1 MKIITMYVTGTN
13 NVILMDAFICLLVHL
28 LIASTDVKAQA
39 PGDESTACPIPSA
52 MTSPH
57 TYDQRQIV
65 LMGTYNYLDLINPA
79 VGVWQQVP
87 LDGMNGSD
95 TGIVNSGVGTGG
107 AGGACAPPIYSE
119 TELHALYCNL

>member
-1 MKIITMYVTGTN
+1 MKIITIYVTGTK

-28 LIASTDVKAQA
+28 LIASTDVEVQA

-57 TYDQRQIV
+57 TYDQRHIV
-65 LMGTYNYLDLINPA
+65 LMDTYNYLDLINPA

-87 LDGMNGSD
+87 LDGTNGSD
-95 TGIVNSGVGTGG
+95 TGIEVIFCSSQLLLM
-107 AGGACAPPIYSE
+107 IFF
-119 TELHALYCNL
+119 LLK

>member
-1 MKIITMYVTGTN
+1 MKIIRIYVTGTK

-28 LIASTDVKAQA
+28 LIASTDVEAQV

-57 TYDQRQIV
+57 
-65 LMGTYNYLDLINPA
+65 TYNYLDLINPA

-87 LDGMNGSD
+87 LDGTNGSD
-95 TGIVNSGVGTGG
+95 TGIEVI
-107 AGGACAPPIYSE
+107 PIYI
-119 TELHALYCNL
+119 TNANIGRTNTLVVFDKRLHFTVIKA